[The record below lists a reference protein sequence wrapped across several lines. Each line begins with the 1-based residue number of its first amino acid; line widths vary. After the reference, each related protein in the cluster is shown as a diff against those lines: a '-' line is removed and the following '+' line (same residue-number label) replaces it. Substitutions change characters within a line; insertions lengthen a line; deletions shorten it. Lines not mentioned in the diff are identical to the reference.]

1 MDFPIFTLG
10 GAKSL
15 QGGAFLTI
23 GFKKQAQGKKCSVLT
38 DFPYSIQKHLVQYTI
53 EIDELPLEL
62 MDVKSVGIKTN
73 RNLSAYYTYNTL
85 SCLCKIPIVNMP
97 VILAIISVMENVH
110 HTAFK
115 PIK

>member
-62 MDVKSVGIKTN
+62 MDVKSTGVMTN
-73 RNLSAYYTYNTL
+73 WKLSLRCHSYSASLQTFKFRFIRRV
-85 SCLCKIPIVNMP
+85 S
-97 VILAIISVMENVH
+97 VI
-110 HTAFK
+110 
-115 PIK
+115 